1 MQPCETDLS
10 DEVKRLMP
18 LTPAVFFV
26 LLALATEPKHGYAMM
41 QYISEL
47 SERSV
52 AMGPATLYSTLQ
64 RLSELGLVE
73 EVSAPAEET
82 DKRRRYYALSGAG
95 RKLLKIEVERLK
107 VVIRR
112 ADKRL
117 RSQAAEA

>member
-1 MQPCETDLS
+1 MQPSVDDLS
-10 DEVKRLMP
+10 AELKRLMP

-41 QYISEL
+41 QQISEL
-47 SERSV
+47 SEGSV

-64 RLSELGLVE
+64 RLSELGLAE
-73 EVSAPAEET
+73 EVSAPYEET
-82 DKRRRYYALSGAG
+82 DKRRRYYALSAAG

-107 VVIRR
+107 AIVRR